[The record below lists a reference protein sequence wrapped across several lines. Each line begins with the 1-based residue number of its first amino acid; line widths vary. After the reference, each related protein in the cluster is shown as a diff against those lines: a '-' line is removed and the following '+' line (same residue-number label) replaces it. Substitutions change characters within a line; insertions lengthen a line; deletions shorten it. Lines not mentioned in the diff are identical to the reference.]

1 MAAAAVF
8 LAPTVVG
15 GTLLSK
21 RAENRRKQAAA
32 NAFSQKYP
40 LVDDIGANSA
50 ALQTAKAELKA
61 INASPARTPGAKRVK
76 NRNSAEL
83 SKWIAV
89 MESHGKDLKAGMAV
103 ATSQSAAVVASMAPN
118 VANTPPVVMPANQG
132 GMKEPEMPAEAAA
145 AENMAAPT
153 KSGTNWLLIG
163 GIAIGAIV
171 LYKIIKR

>member
-40 LVDDIGANSA
+40 LVDNPASNSA
-50 ALQTAKAELKA
+50 AIQAAKAELKA

-103 ATSQSAAVVASMAPN
+103 ATTQSAAVASMAPN
-118 VANTPPVVMPANQG
+118 VANTPPVVMPPSQG
-132 GMKEPEMPAEAAA
+132 GTQEPETPAEAAA

-153 KSGTNWLLIG
+153 KGGTNWLLIG

>member
-1 MAAAAVF
+1 MAGPALLF
-8 LAPTVVG
+8 IAPTVG
-15 GTLLSK
+15 GGILASK
-21 RAENRRKQAAA
+21 KAENRRKQAAA

-61 INASPARTPGAKRVK
+61 INASPARTAGAKRVK

-103 ATSQSAAVVASMAPN
+103 ATTQSAVASMAPN
-118 VANTPPVVMPANQG
+118 VANTPPVVMPPSQG
-132 GMKEPEMPAEAAA
+132 GTQEPETPAEAAA

-153 KSGTNWLLIG
+153 KGGTNWLLIG

-171 LYKIIKR
+171 LYNIVKR

>member
-40 LVDDIGANSA
+40 LVDNPASNSA
-50 ALQTAKAELKA
+50 AIQAAKAELKA

-103 ATSQSAAVVASMAPN
+103 ATTQSAVVSMAPN
-118 VANTPPVVMPANQG
+118 VANTPPVVMPPSQG
-132 GMKEPEMPAEAAA
+132 GTQEPETPAEAAA

-153 KSGTNWLLIG
+153 KGGTNWLLIG

-171 LYKIIKR
+171 LYKILKR